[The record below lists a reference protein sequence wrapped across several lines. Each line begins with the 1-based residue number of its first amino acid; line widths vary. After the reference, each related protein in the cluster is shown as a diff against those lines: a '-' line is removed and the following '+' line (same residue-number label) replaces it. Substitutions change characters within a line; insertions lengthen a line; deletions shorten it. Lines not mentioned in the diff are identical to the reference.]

1 MADGGD
7 SVGPYLKVIGE
18 YLKTLEKFPNPRPV
32 NMTQFTK

>member
-1 MADGGD
+1 
-7 SVGPYLKVIGE
+7 VIGE